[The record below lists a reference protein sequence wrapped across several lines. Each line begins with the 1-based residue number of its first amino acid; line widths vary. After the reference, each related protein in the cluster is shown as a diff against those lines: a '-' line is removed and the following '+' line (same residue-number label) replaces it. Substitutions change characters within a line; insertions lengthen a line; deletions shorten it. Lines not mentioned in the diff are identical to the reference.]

1 MCVSAQSEL
10 LLIVTRM
17 GRDYTP
23 GARRNIEEVAREGCL
38 GKVVCSLLSA
48 ISASPISDCTG
59 LVAPKTGKKFFQKI
73 NSSNWSEG
81 RNHVAGS
88 HIPT

>member
-1 MCVSAQSEL
+1 LAL

-17 GRDYTP
+17 GRDYRP
-23 GARRNIEEVAREGCL
+23 GPRERIERGSPEGSVGEV
-38 GKVVCSLLSA
+38 VSPLSRA
-48 ISASPISDCTG
+48 ISASPISDFTG